1 MESTARGPT
10 GTGGAGAA
18 VRRRRRGEATR
29 RRVLDAVVRTV
40 AEVGYYKASSNEIA
54 RQAGVTWG
62 AIQHLFGSREEMML
76 EVVRDLRARFERQL
90 GEARIEGS
98 TLEER
103 LCGVLA
109 VLGEHY
115 EDPAYLVQLQILLDL
130 SVNPGMSARDRDAI
144 RRTLVPE
151 TNAAAQ
157 ALFAQALGPAANE
170 ADLVAYTFAT
180 LQSYLAAQ
188 PIARIAAELPDTAR
202 TRSLL
207 VRGRGCADPRRDGAP
222 GSPEC
227 GRRHT
232 DIGAGWARLSR
243 GSKGPTHPARQLV
256 ASTQP
261 RRRSNP
267 LAAPSAAQY
276 LPTLRLMPP
285 ATTRVSPTTYPA
297 RSEARKATASA
308 MSMGLP
314 ART

>member
-207 VRGRGCADPRRDGAP
+207 VRGVAALIRDEMARR
-222 GSPEC
+222 
-227 GRRHT
+227 
-232 DIGAGWARLSR
+232 
-243 GSKGPTHPARQLV
+243 
-256 ASTQP
+256 
-261 RRRSNP
+261 
-267 LAAPSAAQY
+267 
-276 LPTLRLMPP
+276 
-285 ATTRVSPTTYPA
+285 
-297 RSEARKATASA
+297 
-308 MSMGLP
+308 GLP
-314 ART
+314 SVDAGTPTSVPVGHG